1 MSDVD
6 ILLSAMPGEI
16 IVGLLVLGLLVIFLL
31 GVVVWIAVKNKWGYD
46 ILILIDTLLG
56 R

>member
-6 ILLSAMPGEI
+6 ILL
-16 IVGLLVLGLLVIFLL
+16 VLGLL
-31 GVVVWIAVKNKWGYD
+31 VVVWIAVKKKWGYD
-46 ILILIDTLLG
+46 IFLILIDTFLG